1 MWAHQGMTRAQVIDV
16 SPTTRTHGRS
26 RYSSNFEVFPVVTLH
41 SAAKHFAV
49 RKCTE
54 ELATTSPRSP
64 VLRVGSVSNGFV
76 FENGNAYPLNTKA
89 PVVMQIIQ

>member
-1 MWAHQGMTRAQVIDV
+1 MTRTQVIDV

-26 RYSSNFEVFPVVTLH
+26 RYPSNFDVFPVVTLR
-41 SAAKHFAV
+41 SAAKHFGA

-64 VLRVGSVSNGFV
+64 VLRVGSISNKFV
-76 FENGNAYPLNTKA
+76 FENGNPYPLNTKA